1 MCLAVP
7 ARIVETRDEEAV
19 VNLGGN
25 RLRISTVLT
34 PGVEPGRWV
43 LVHAGF
49 AITTVEEREALETWE
64 YLRDE
69 DAATLR
75 DEAGGETASPES
87 AARPRAAGSASDPL
101 RSRKSGGGA

>member
-19 VNLGGN
+19 VDLGGN

-34 PGVEPGRWV
+34 PGVEPGCWV

-49 AITTVEEREALETWE
+49 AITTVEEREALATWE

-69 DAATLR
+69 DAANLR
-75 DEAGGETASPES
+75 EEAGGEPASLES
-87 AARPRAAGSASDPL
+87 SPRARTGGHARDPL
-101 RSRKSGGGA
+101 QSRETGGGA